1 MRLLKPSTLK
11 TAKSVG
17 VKPRPAIFS
26 TLLRAFSIPAY
37 ADSARAQP
45 QRQLRLFRARHA
57 VAADRRF
64 PIPSVEAFDLE
75 LRELD
80 SVDAS
85 RIDVNLVRV
94 GARNIQRCDAAVG
107 AEMML
112 RDARIEGVGRDVL
125 DRRHQ
130 AKALPGHDPVQIPLL
145 RADRAIAFAHAL
157 GTACDLESDSSAMAS
172 AARSCACRVHR
183 L

>member
-1 MRLLKPSTLK
+1 MRSLKPSTLK

-17 VKPRPAIFS
+17 VKPKPAIFS
-26 TLLRAFSIPAY
+26 TLLRASRSRRTPIQLASH
-37 ADSARAQP
+37 AKR
-45 QRQLRLFRARHA
+45 LRLFRARRA

-64 PIPSVEAFDLE
+64 PIPSVESFDLE
-75 LRELD
+75 LREFD
-80 SVDAS
+80 SVEAS

-94 GARNIQRCDAAVG
+94 GARNIERCDAAVG

-125 DRRHQ
+125 DRRYQ
-130 AKALPGHDPVQIPLL
+130 AKALPGHDPVQIPFL

-157 GTACDLESDSSAMAS
+157 GTARDLESDSSAMAS